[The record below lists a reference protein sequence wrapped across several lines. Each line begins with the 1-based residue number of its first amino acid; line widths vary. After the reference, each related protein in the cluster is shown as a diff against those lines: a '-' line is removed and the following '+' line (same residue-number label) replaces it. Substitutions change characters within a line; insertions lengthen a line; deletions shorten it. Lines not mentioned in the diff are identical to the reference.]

1 MAEKFVFDAAG
12 VEALEAGDRERRA
25 WDGALPGL
33 GIRIRPS
40 GTKSWI
46 VNARTTGTDGKVR
59 SRRVTLGKCGEMSL
73 EEARAEA
80 RKLLAADAAAAEALP
95 AAGMADG
102 AARGGGDG
110 GGEPAPKT
118 DAGGPAGADDD
129 GRAAKSAAAASRAVA
144 GSDRSGAVP
153 ATDPAQSLEDIHG
166 RLDRI
171 EASGARTEA
180 QLELVSSTVAVIAG
194 DHRRKRWRAAGVVLA
209 VFMTAAAGFGGG
221 AYIQSREAILPQ
233 ADPTRGWKDHFWKY
247 YGRAFQDCFDR
258 AKESESGYAQCEV
271 RVRGR

>member
-25 WDGALPGL
+25 WDEALPGL
-33 GIRIRPS
+33 GVRIRPS

-80 RKLLAADAAAAEALP
+80 RKLLVGDAAAAEASLAAAEASL

-110 GGEPAPKT
+110 GGEPAPKA
-118 DAGGPAGADDD
+118 DSRRPCGGGVAGGRQRARAEI
-129 GRAAKSAAAASRAVA
+129 GRRC
-144 GSDRSGAVP
+144 R
-153 ATDPAQSLEDIHG
+153 
-166 RLDRI
+166 
-171 EASGARTEA
+171 
-180 QLELVSSTVAVIAG
+180 
-194 DHRRKRWRAAGVVLA
+194 
-209 VFMTAAAGFGGG
+209 
-221 AYIQSREAILPQ
+221 
-233 ADPTRGWKDHFWKY
+233 
-247 YGRAFQDCFDR
+247 
-258 AKESESGYAQCEV
+258 
-271 RVRGR
+271 